1 MFKFSWLRRTVTGL
15 PRIFWFL
22 WLGTLINRVGIFVV
36 PFLTLY
42 LTRHRGVDIQQATF
56 VVSLFGLGSFTSQL
70 VGGSLTDRW
79 GRRPTMLV
87 SLFGTPVVL
96 MLLSSFTEYY
106 QIALATLFLGL
117 FTDLYRPASATIIA
131 DVVPSEDRARA
142 YSLRYWAI
150 NLGAAIGL
158 SLAGWLA
165 TQNYWLL
172 FIGDAATTLAFGI
185 VTLLFIPETH
195 PIRGRETS
203 HPVRPARRSNP
214 LMALRSEFAGEGR
227 LLEFVLLF
235 SAIMLVTASIYTQG
249 DVTMPL
255 SMQANHLTEADF
267 GNVIALNGLV
277 IVLVS
282 LTINQALAKRSWFLV
297 MAGSAFLIGAG
308 FGLYALTATKL
319 AYAAGVVIWTLGELI
334 GSPIAPTI
342 LADLSPL
349 HHRGFYQSL
358 NGASFGLAAFI
369 GPVVG
374 GAIYSHFGATALW
387 TTCLAA
393 GTLAALGHAFIM
405 SPMYRRIKHTE
416 PEQPVP
422 DLACEP
428 VSAP

>member
-1 MFKFSWLRRTVTGL
+1 MIYDFISHHFEKVRTQGIKSMKGIVFCPHPFKYLLNDSFTIFFNGNTS
-15 PRIFWFL
+15 PRIVDQTGGIRIVNHFK
-22 WLGTLINRVGIFVV
+22 RMPVPVGEWKS
-36 PFLTLY
+36 
-42 LTRHRGVDIQQATF
+42 RK
-56 VVSLFGLGSFTSQL
+56 
-70 VGGSLTDRW
+70 
-79 GRRPTMLV
+79 
-87 SLFGTPVVL
+87 
-96 MLLSSFTEYY
+96 
-106 QIALATLFLGL
+106 
-117 FTDLYRPASATIIA
+117 
-131 DVVPSEDRARA
+131 AR
-142 YSLRYWAI
+142 
-150 NLGAAIGL
+150 
-158 SLAGWLA
+158 
-165 TQNYWLL
+165 
-172 FIGDAATTLAFGI
+172 D
-185 VTLLFIPETH
+185 
-195 PIRGRETS
+195 
-203 HPVRPARRSNP
+203 
-214 LMALRSEFAGEGR
+214 
-227 LLEFVLLF
+227 
-235 SAIMLVTASIYTQG
+235 
-249 DVTMPL
+249 
-255 SMQANHLTEADF
+255 
-267 GNVIALNGLV
+267 LV